1 MNEEGRKFSKL
12 TLTLLFLIAL
22 SLAYLVYA
30 SNRSNKVDVVDTNT
44 IDTPINDQQEKLNTS
59 PTAENADASA
69 TNTYTKDQVALKN
82 KATDCWTIIN
92 GNVYD
97 ITSYVPNHPGGE
109 EEIVKVCGKDGS
121 QLFAKPMEHKEGGA
135 ENVLSGFK
143 IGTLKQ

>member
-1 MNEEGRKFSKL
+1 MNEEGKKFSKL
-12 TLTLLFLIAL
+12 TLILVLLIAL

-30 SNRSNKVDVVDTNT
+30 SNRSNEVDVADTNT
-44 IDTPINDQQEKLNTS
+44 IDKPIDNQQETSNTS
-59 PTAENADASA
+59 PTDKNTDNSS

-135 ENVLSGFK
+135 DNVLSGFK
-143 IGTLKQ
+143 IGALKQ

>member
-30 SNRSNKVDVVDTNT
+30 SNRSNEVDVVDTNT

-135 ENVLSGFK
+135 DNVLSGFK
-143 IGTLKQ
+143 IGALEQ